1 MPDYLRA
8 VVVIPNKPIST
19 AKSRTTLPRS
29 YSKES
34 AVFNLSHTAVTVGA
48 FFNEDWE
55 MLRLSTQDRF
65 HQRLRMKMLPELFE
79 VQKMAY
85 DNGALM
91 STLSG
96 SGSTFFNMVYD
107 EDALGLADK
116 FTEAF
121 PDFEVKVLS
130 FDNDGLVIER

>member
-1 MPDYLRA
+1 
-8 VVVIPNKPIST
+8 
-19 AKSRTTLPRS
+19 
-29 YSKES
+29 
-34 AVFNLSHTAVTVGA
+34 VTVGA

-55 MLRLSTQDRF
+55 MLRLATQDRF
-65 HQRLRMKMLPELFE
+65 HQKVRMKMLPELFA

-107 EDALGLADK
+107 QDAQMLADK
-116 FTEAF
+116 FKKEF
-121 PDFEVKVLS
+121 HDFEIKILS
-130 FDNDGLVIER
+130 FDNDGLVVER

>member
-1 MPDYLRA
+1 
-8 VVVIPNKPIST
+8 
-19 AKSRTTLPRS
+19 
-29 YSKES
+29 
-34 AVFNLSHTAVTVGA
+34 
-48 FFNEDWE
+48 
-55 MLRLSTQDRF
+55 
-65 HQRLRMKMLPELFE
+65 MLPELFE